1 MQFEPK
7 ILAFCCQFCAYSAAD
22 LAGSMRLQYPP
33 NVRIIRLL
41 CTGKIDPLYLL
52 KAFQEGWDGVFVAG
66 CLEGECHF
74 QQGNLH
80 AKQWVNYTKKLLKE
94 IGIESE
100 RLEMFNMSA
109 AMGTKFA
116 ETVREMTERIRK
128 LGPSPLRGTKEL
140 KNGETEQRKDQRQNS

>member
-1 MQFEPK
+1 MEFEPN

-41 CTGKIDPLYLL
+41 CTGKVDPLHLL
-52 KAFQEGWDGVFVAG
+52 KPFQEGWDGVFVAG
-66 CLEGECHF
+66 CLEGECYFLH
-74 QQGNLH
+74 GNLH

-94 IGIESE
+94 IGIEPE

-116 ETVREMTERIRK
+116 DTVREMTERIKK
-128 LGPSPLRGTKEL
+128 LGPSPLRGTEEL
-140 KNGETEQRKDQRQNS
+140 KNRRTEEQVTDK